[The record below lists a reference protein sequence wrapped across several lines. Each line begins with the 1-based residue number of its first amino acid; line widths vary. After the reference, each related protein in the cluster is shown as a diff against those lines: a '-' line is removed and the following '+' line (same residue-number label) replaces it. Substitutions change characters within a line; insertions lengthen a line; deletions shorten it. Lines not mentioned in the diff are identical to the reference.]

1 MPRART
7 KRLPALLVPTWVVVP
22 FAAST
27 AAAGLYLV
35 WVHRGQKKK
44 RAGEDEEP
52 VIDLKPSAQAQYLIQ
67 NPDKAAA
74 EIFYDRNFSKMEAYW
89 KAQASIIFAEPHLSL
104 WNIPPEQR
112 LSTIKIK
119 EGLDDFKEWLPKD
132 EFKSRNLEDAKKE
145 IRERLRALRINFQN
159 THKQAP

>member
-7 KRLPALLVPTWVVVP
+7 KRLPELFEPTWVVVP

-74 EIFYDRNFSKMEAYW
+74 KTFYTANFKALTQYWNDQVETIFRDPFLSSSIRPELRPSAI
-89 KAQASIIFAEPHLSL
+89 KARLGLHDGLKKWFAEDRFECT
-104 WNIPPEQR
+104 NM
-112 LSTIKIK
+112 
-119 EGLDDFKEWLPKD
+119 
-132 EFKSRNLEDAKKE
+132 EDAKKA
-145 IRERLRALRINFQN
+145 IRTRIEELKRF
-159 THKQAP
+159 AR